1 MILILTQCCRIL
13 LIQCFTNPVT
23 LSDHHHLTRTLSG
36 GGDKSAS
43 PLFGEV
49 SLDVS
54 SPPLSDLL
62 VLTDEEFR
70 ARFADTA
77 IVRIGVHRFLRNVAV
92 AAGNSKDITLLPHLL
107 ATRERLLADVKQAHA
122 LLTVPVPEVLPDV
135 TPAEAHVSG
144 QGRGGKPRPRKK
156 VKGEGAARVA
166 REKAAEL
173 AVDVDMIC
181 EHIDWAMGRLR
192 NPATVTN
199 AQTSQSDP

>member
-1 MILILTQCCRIL
+1 M
-13 LIQCFTNPVT
+13 QCFKNSVT
-23 LSDHHHLTRTLSG
+23 LSNHQHLTRTFSG
-36 GGDKSAS
+36 GGDRSAS

-62 VLTDEEFR
+62 ALTDEVFCT
-70 ARFADTA
+70 RFADTA

-107 ATRERLLADVKQAHA
+107 ATKERLLADVEQARA
-122 LLTVPVPEVLPDV
+122 LLTFPVPEVTPDV
-135 TPAEAHVSG
+135 TLSEAYISGQG

-192 NPATVTN
+192 NPATITN
-199 AQTSQSDP
+199 AKASQLDP